1 MWGTFD
7 WPNVRRFAL
16 HLRAEVL
23 ILSRLLGKRYFSGI
37 DKFFL
42 CYETCTYTLNTPCH
56 TLMTA
61 SFQGVQC
68 QAATTDLVHGEVPEP
83 PPLGIPDT
91 LRLPNQDP
99 RELPLQAIQ
108 LPQLLFIQAVCT
120 LFFAKPQ
127 CQRNSFNTY
136 LKIHCG
142 EDSKHL
148 VVSVFYVQQII
159 IYF

>member
-1 MWGTFD
+1 MEWTVTNFTLPFLCCPPSSKHTTYGMARDADKDSEGLKLWGTFD
-7 WPNVRRFAL
+7 WPNVWRFAL

-68 QAATTDLVHGEVPEP
+68 QAAATDLVHGEVPQP

-99 RELPLQAIQ
+99 WELPLQAIQ
-108 LPQLLFIQAVCT
+108 LP
-120 LFFAKPQ
+120 
-127 CQRNSFNTY
+127 
-136 LKIHCG
+136 
-142 EDSKHL
+142 
-148 VVSVFYVQQII
+148 
-159 IYF
+159 